1 MKRTIPKQ
9 PACKRP
15 TQKRRG
21 VAAVE
26 FVACIPL
33 FVLLTIGAIQ
43 TTDAIYLRNSLRV
56 VAYETVRTSVD
67 VGSTNTEALAR
78 ANEIITARNVQDAT
92 VTFSPSDISTATPGQ
107 PITVTV
113 FGSGQQQH
121 DHAQLV
127 LQRKDDHVQ
136 TRDVARMTAGQQT
149 DSKTPPLIDTAT
161 GS

>member
-1 MKRTIPKQ
+1 MKRILPQQ
-9 PACKRP
+9 PACRRP
-15 TQKRRG
+15 AQKRRG

-26 FVACIPL
+26 FAACIPL

-56 VAYETVRTSVD
+56 VAYETVRSSVD

-113 FGSGQQQH
+113 SAPANSNTIMPNWFYDGKTIT
-121 DHAQLV
+121 AKLV
-127 LQRKDDHVQ
+127 MSRE
-136 TRDVARMTAGQQT
+136 
-149 DSKTPPLIDTAT
+149 
-161 GS
+161 